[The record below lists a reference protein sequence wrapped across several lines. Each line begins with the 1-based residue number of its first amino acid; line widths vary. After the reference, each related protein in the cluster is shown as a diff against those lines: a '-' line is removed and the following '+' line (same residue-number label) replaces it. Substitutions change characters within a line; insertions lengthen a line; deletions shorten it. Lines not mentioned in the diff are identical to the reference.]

1 MNLPAIKNIKRQDGT
16 SFIEIIVATAILAIG
31 MLGVAHLQVSGAR
44 FNTGS
49 YARTQATVLASSM
62 LDEIR
67 THGADVAEDFGNANA
82 GACDPL
88 GIAPADSVACW
99 LDELAGALPSGVGE
113 IDVVNDADG
122 THVSVVINWTEIPAS
137 SNDDGDVIPP
147 LEKTLTMEADI

>member
-1 MNLPAIKNIKRQDGT
+1 MNLPVIKNIKHERGT
-16 SFIEIIVATAILAIG
+16 SFIEVIVATAILAIG

-67 THGADVAEDFGNANA
+67 SHGADVADEFGAATA

-88 GIAPADSVACW
+88 GTEPTDSVACW
-99 LDELAGALPSGVGE
+99 LEELAGALPSGIGN
-113 IDVVNDADG
+113 IAVVNDVDG
-122 THVSVVINWTEIPAS
+122 THVTVTINWTEIPMS
-137 SNDDGDVIPP
+137 SNDDGDVTPP
-147 LEKTLTMEADI
+147 LVKTLTMESDI